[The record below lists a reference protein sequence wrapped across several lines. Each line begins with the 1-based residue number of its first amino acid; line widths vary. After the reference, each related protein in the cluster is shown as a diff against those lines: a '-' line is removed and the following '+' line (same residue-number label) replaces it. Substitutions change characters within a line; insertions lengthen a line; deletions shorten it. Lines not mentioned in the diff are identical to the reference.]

1 MVGHVE
7 CVSLSTVLCLIPG
20 ILCLHNSIT
29 GVIHKFSV
37 KTGNSRNEAR
47 QLSDEVMNI
56 LPTNILNKGLF
67 QSKKNKAYTPSCNN
81 RKLNFFA
88 LITHNEQYADITQII
103 QYIHV
108 HVLV

>member
-1 MVGHVE
+1 MVGHLK
-7 CVSLSTVLCLIPG
+7 CTSKSAVLYFIPG

-37 KTGNSRNEAR
+37 KTGNSKNETR

-56 LPTNILNKGLF
+56 LPTNMLKKGQF

-81 RKLNFFA
+81 
-88 LITHNEQYADITQII
+88 
-103 QYIHV
+103 
-108 HVLV
+108 